1 MIIII
6 VSPINLLLSL
16 VNDMLDINL
25 IEEGKFVPKTEQFK
39 LEDTFKFLTN
49 MFDPQMTVMN
59 NKLSV
64 RVVQVV

>member
-1 MIIII
+1 MILII
-6 VSPINLLLSL
+6 VSQINLLLSL
-16 VNDMLDINL
+16 VNDMLDIKL
-25 IEEGKFVPKTEQFK
+25 IEEGKFVRKAENFK